1 MKSVY
6 SQSEG
11 GFLYL
16 ESSNM
21 TLAYTQLYEVSATKG
36 ACIEGT
42 KYSYVFIAMTSFQ
55 NYSPDCMYF
64 SDALN
69 VTLMGVNITDS
80 IYSKMKL
87 SNSFLEGGSA
97 LSLVNCPY
105 IKVYGC
111 VVQNNADITND
122 GGAIYIYME
131 DHIPNVMSDVTG
143 SYFVNNAVFKR
154 GGAIYI
160 YNQNISLIKNT
171 FMMNRA
177 ESGGA
182 IYFDSYGIYIYYIFE
197 KIIFFEI

>member
-1 MKSVY
+1 
-6 SQSEG
+6 
-11 GFLYL
+11 
-16 ESSNM
+16 M

-55 NYSPDCMYF
+55 YYSPDCMYF

-87 SNSFLEGGSA
+87 VNSFLEGGSA

-111 VVQNNADITND
+111 LVQNNADITSD
-122 GGAIYIYME
+122 GGALYIYME
-131 DHIPNVMSDVTG
+131 DHNPIMSDVTG
-143 SYFVNNAVFKR
+143 SFFVNNAVSKR

-171 FMMNRA
+171 FMMNKA

-182 IYFDSYGIYIYYIFE
+182 IYFDSYGIYIFFGFE
-197 KIIFFEI
+197 NIIFDI